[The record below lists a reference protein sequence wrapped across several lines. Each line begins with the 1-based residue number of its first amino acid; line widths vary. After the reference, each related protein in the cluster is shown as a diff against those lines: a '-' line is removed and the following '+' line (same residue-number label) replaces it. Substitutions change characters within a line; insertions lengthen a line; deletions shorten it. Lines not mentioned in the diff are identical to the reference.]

1 LNKNPSKESF
11 YRGRRLFDNMAKVQ
25 SGLFLIGIGL
35 GMVINSVVPLPAE
48 LGFVKQIAWLVF
60 IVAGT
65 YLIIISTG

>member
-1 LNKNPSKESF
+1 
-11 YRGRRLFDNMAKVQ
+11 MAKVQ

-35 GMVINSVVPLPAE
+35 GMVINSVIPLPAGLE
-48 LGFVKQIAWLVF
+48 FVKQIAWLIF

>member
-1 LNKNPSKESF
+1 
-11 YRGRRLFDNMAKVQ
+11 MAKVQ

-35 GMVINSVVPLPAE
+35 GMVINSVIPLPPE